1 MMYRNQSFTDRPV
14 DQDETRRPVG
24 TEWIHAENDV
34 DRPTAGGP
42 VALLFNS
49 DLLCPSGMPFLDDL
63 HQPLAVG
70 PVGQPVLAGPLGK
83 HVSEPDCRQTNRIHS
98 GPGGSTGVLDT
109 VNQTGSDVPTDR
121 LNIGT
126 INRPASSGDAPPSS
140 DSGVHSWKEQ
150 WENMSEVS
158 TDGASGQ
165 TVRSDCGSSRRV
177 HMSDIRAPPNTEKE
191 GDSDCHCTDRL
202 VSRKLDG
209 SSSWT
214 DLRHGEDGRFL
225 YNAVTGDGS
234 DRNADIAALSDFSDD
249 SEETGVR
256 RLSGC
261 RGPVTV
267 QPILVTDDVAPKPW
281 DQPVDHERRS
291 ILESKVKMSDEEM
304 YNRRYQPFKSSLL
317 QWDKGVLPEISD
329 PEFLP
334 CAKRMVSEALAG
346 DEDSLV
352 DNEYPELI
360 RCMVRSFRMMRST
373 WDEHDARLRE
383 QETVCTTPGCQCHR
397 RTQIMFRKVASGME
411 TDDSESEEIAD
422 WNKRSYRM
430 GNTDSYSEGVVPRT
444 YKPPLKK
451 KRDRKFAS
459 LRKHETDVE
468 DYFSDSSEEER
479 WTVQMKIRTCGISD
493 E

>member
-1 MMYRNQSFTDRPV
+1 
-14 DQDETRRPVG
+14 
-24 TEWIHAENDV
+24 
-34 DRPTAGGP
+34 
-42 VALLFNS
+42 
-49 DLLCPSGMPFLDDL
+49 MPFLDDL

-70 PVGQPVLAGPLGK
+70 PVGQPIITGPLGK
-83 HVSEPDCRQTNRIHS
+83 HVSEPDCRRTNQIHS

-109 VNQTGSDVPTDR
+109 VNQTVSDVPTDR

-150 WENMSEVS
+150 WENMNENS

-165 TVRSDCGSSRRV
+165 TVRSDCGSSKRV
-177 HMSDIRAPPNTEKE
+177 HMSDIRAPPNTEEE
-191 GDSDCHCTDRL
+191 GDSDCPWMDRL

-209 SSSWT
+209 SSS
-214 DLRHGEDGRFL
+214 DAMYGEDGRFL
-225 YNAVTGDGS
+225 HNAVTGDGS

-261 RGPVTV
+261 RGPVTS
-267 QPILVTDDVAPKPW
+267 QPILVTDDVIPIPW
-281 DQPVDHERRS
+281 DQPVDHKRRS

-317 QWDKGVLPEISD
+317 QWDKGVLPETSD
-329 PEFLP
+329 PECVP
-334 CAKRMVSEALAG
+334 CVKHLVFEALAR
-346 DEDSLV
+346 DEDPLV

-360 RCMVRSFRMMRST
+360 RCMVKSFWMLRST
-373 WDEHDARLRE
+373 WEEHDARLRE

-397 RTQIMFRKVASGME
+397 RAHIMFRKFANGME

-422 WNKRSYRM
+422 WYKRSYGMR
-430 GNTDSYSEGVVPRT
+430 NTDSYSEGVVPRT
-444 YKPPLKK
+444 YTPPPP
-451 KRDRKFAS
+451 
-459 LRKHETDVE
+459 
-468 DYFSDSSEEER
+468 
-479 WTVQMKIRTCGISD
+479 
-493 E
+493 